1 MRESWAELALL
12 WGAWAVLGPLFL
24 WWSRFTPDR
33 RRALGL
39 TLSLTG
45 LLFLVLALGSEGQR
59 AAPTTTFLIATPY
72 VTAPALASASAAYY
86 VLTAVFLA
94 LGALG
99 LGLSEPQA
107 ARLSERW
114 FALSLGLA
122 AGVVVLRFVLEKA
135 AAPPELSRL
144 LGVTWLSPAV
154 GAFFLARLR
163 SRGHG
168 PGRAL
173 AWLLG
178 WVLASRLM
186 VVLLYAVASGL
197 RLGTH
202 FDLTP
207 LVEVSQPFTGQRF
220 RFEPGSLDQFVSIG
234 VLPQLL
240 FWTPFSWLNGL
251 LGVLVAS
258 LALSG
263 RGPAGSSL
271 APRVP
276 LAEPVRH

>member
-12 WGAWAVLGPLFL
+12 WGAWAVVGPLFL

-45 LLFLVLALGSEGQR
+45 MLFLVLALGSEGQR

-72 VTAPALASASAAYY
+72 VTAPALASASAASY

-114 FALSLGLA
+114 FAIALVLA
-122 AGVVVLRFVLEKA
+122 FGVVALRLVLEKA

-154 GAFFLARLR
+154 GAFFLVRLR
-163 SRGHG
+163 SRGQG
-168 PGRAL
+168 LGRAL
-173 AWLLG
+173 AWLLA
-178 WVLASRLM
+178 WVLAARLM
-186 VVLLYAVASGL
+186 VVVFYALASVL

-202 FDLTP
+202 YDLTP
-207 LVEVSQPFTGQRF
+207 LVQVEQPFTGRRF
-220 RFEPGSLDQFVSIG
+220 HFEPGSLDQLVSIG
-234 VLPQLL
+234 LLPQLL
-240 FWTPFSWLNGL
+240 FWAPFSWLNGL
-251 LGVLVAS
+251 VGALVAS
-258 LALSG
+258 LVLA
-263 RGPAGSSL
+263 RQGPATRSQ
-271 APRVP
+271 APR
-276 LAEPVRH
+276 ATASEPAQP

>member
-1 MRESWAELALL
+1 MRESWAELAVL

-45 LLFLVLALGSEGQR
+45 LLFLALALGSEGQR

-107 ARLSERW
+107 ARLSEHW
-114 FALSLGLA
+114 FEVPLALAL
-122 AGVVVLRFVLEKA
+122 GVVALRLVLEKA
-135 AAPPELSRL
+135 AAPPDLSRL

-154 GAFFLARLR
+154 GAFFLVRLR
-163 SRGHG
+163 SRGQG
-168 PGRAL
+168 LGRAL
-173 AWLLG
+173 AWLLA

-186 VVLLYAVASGL
+186 VVVFYALASGL
-197 RLGTH
+197 RLGSH
-202 FDLTP
+202 YDLTP
-207 LVEVSQPFTGQRF
+207 LVQVQQPFTGQRF
-220 RFEPGSLDQFVSIG
+220 QFEPGSLEQFVSIG

-251 LGVLVAS
+251 VGALVAS
-258 LALSG
+258 LVLAR
-263 RGPAGSSL
+263 RGPAE
-271 APRVP
+271 R
-276 LAEPVRH
+276 